1 MGDLPHMPLFVDDFE
16 AATAHLNLEED
27 GAYNRLLRL
36 CWRTAGG
43 SVPDDDAWIQR
54 RMRVDPE
61 TYQRLVLPIIDE
73 FFTRARGRVFQKR
86 QREIFDSVSNS
97 VHLRKEAGKKGG
109 LAKAQKTKETASSN
123 ATILPEANGKQSDS
137 NALASRTITRTK
149 EETPLTPPDGAVQ
162 ATLFGDQDQAETPP
176 VPQPDPKPA
185 KRKTVFPSDWRP
197 AEPLRDWARQ
207 RGHTDAKISALA
219 DACVNHHVAKGT
231 LFQDLNAAFRTWVIN
246 DDRFAKPAGIGQP
259 APSSP
264 HLSDAMQR
272 RMAQRYGGGQQ

>member
-1 MGDLPHMPLFVDDFE
+1 MKQGADWYKREPL
-16 AATAHLNLEED
+16 
-27 GAYNRLLRL
+27 AYL
-36 CWRTAGG
+36 G
-43 SVPDDDAWIQR
+43 SVQGMSSKHHAVFSVVLDLIYVHGGAINNDAGWIAGWISDMGAASVR
-54 RMRVDPE
+54 RVIQDLVDKE
-61 TYQRLVLPIIDE
+61 KLEIDGDQITE
-73 FFTRARGRVFQKR
+73 IRAKT
-86 QREIFDSVSNS
+86 
-97 VHLRKEAGKKGG
+97 EA
-109 LAKAQKTKETASSN
+109 KTKKELRETNANSGRIGGINSGKSRRGSNNNNDLDKASGSS
-123 ATILPEANGKQSDS
+123 EKQADKIRED
-137 NALASRTITRTK
+137 N
-149 EETPLTPPDGAVQ
+149 TPFTPPDGAVQ
-162 ATLFGDQDQAETPP
+162 ATLFGDQDQAGKPP
-176 VPQPDPKPA
+176 VPQPDPKPP

-246 DDRFAKPAGIGQP
+246 DDRFAKPAAIGQP